1 MNAQLVRKHFWGML
15 CGKVRSNRRM
25 DRRLPARPG
34 GFKFR
39 IEQQGP
45 HTDSGAVFR
54 RHQQIVFADRTQS
67 GQYARVFK
75 KYTAPLQ
82 MVRKGMR
89 GEAVFL
95 PYPFIYIIEDNLKGP
110 TARALPVIILLYQL
124 VHFRSN
130 LSMGQSNNKGRFCIG
145 GPVDDPRFDTFLKIP

>member
-1 MNAQLVRKHFWGML
+1 
-15 CGKVRSNRRM
+15 
-25 DRRLPARPG
+25 
-34 GFKFR
+34 
-39 IEQQGP
+39 
-45 HTDSGAVFR
+45 
-54 RHQQIVFADRTQS
+54 
-67 GQYARVFK
+67 
-75 KYTAPLQ
+75 
-82 MVRKGMR
+82 MR

-145 GPVDDPRFDTFLKIP
+145 GPVDDPGFDTFLKIP